1 LPPPHLL
8 TSIVTLIIIVVI
20 INFNLI
26 IDLIIQ
32 FILSRVVLVAV
43 SPDEVRYSH
52 LLRLI
57 K

>member
-1 LPPPHLL
+1 MPQPHLL
-8 TSIVTLIIIVVI
+8 ASIVTLIIIMVI
-20 INFNLI
+20 FNFNLI
-26 IDLIIQ
+26 INLIIQ

>member
-1 LPPPHLL
+1 LA
-8 TSIVTLIIIVVI
+8 SIVTLIIIVVI
-20 INFNLI
+20 IKFDLI

>member
-1 LPPPHLL
+1 MPQPHLL
-8 TSIVTLIIIVVI
+8 ASIVTLIIIVVI
-20 INFNLI
+20 INFDLI